1 MSIGPD
7 GAGFRACSAAVEAIG
22 GVSARCA
29 ILTLSRSSRLRLRLR
44 LQRAVAG
51 RILGSLGILRI
62 LLASSWLS
70 SVLRLDR
77 MDPNGLPIAL
87 DLFVLPPA
95 TSFSFPRSAARSSTR
110 SAHLLR
116 CHHPSSPFAS
126 LPSYT
131 LPDRALCASLPR
143 FRIVP
148 ARIVTSPRAS
158 LVRAHHT
165 LLHTRSAL
173 VADHPPVW

>member
-1 MSIGPD
+1 MRNSLSFSLFALALAPAEGSCGQD
-7 GAGFRACSAAVEAIG
+7 SRESRDSKDSTRLELAKLCSA
-22 GVSARCA
+22 
-29 ILTLSRSSRLRLRLR
+29 
-44 LQRAVAG
+44 
-51 RILGSLGILRI
+51 LGSDGPER
-62 LLASSWLS
+62 LAHCARP
-70 SVLRLDR
+70 V
-77 MDPNGLPIAL
+77 
-87 DLFVLPPA
+87 
-95 TSFSFPRSAARSSTR
+95 RSATRDIVLFSSIRSSTR